1 MGASNPPTGDGEQG
15 DVADGPRSEKDWHSE
30 YTRLNHRYNALAEN
44 FKKAKDA
51 LQKRRQERDQW
62 IQHAKL
68 LERRIREAEVEY
80 QIHILDQNI
89 QQPGASSLPNGDDGG
104 PRVSASTPEPN
115 ALTEARSI
123 NATRIGGRGG
133 SDVTTATS
141 RTASESSQ
149 NADEPDLPALPIQD
163 KAPVKI
169 KEEPSSDRAIFVEER
184 SLRKRKLGEHAPE
197 GSGYRRVKAEPS
209 DNISSPIPAPLDF
222 NFGGSDSIDLD
233 DQSPAIA
240 TPKRH
245 QDREQPV
252 TDEDQ
257 RTEARLAGPT
267 SVPNA
272 TAAHP
277 GIHSSA
283 LTPIDFKGRLSLK
296 PTPTERLDQSLRKGL
311 GRGIAVL
318 AEDGAVYAQPAQ
330 DSPSLTKMK
339 TKNPG
344 AKGRLDALLN
354 THYSEDD
361 GKVGRPSPRGRSA
374 PTVMN
379 SGLAM
384 PKPRDLPFD
393 KNARATAERFDAPE
407 PITPRP
413 PLADATN
420 TAHNRVQSAQT
431 KKPRGLL
438 RKKPV
443 SELKLDDFKINP
455 RLNDGHDFA
464 FSEVVRNKDDRACLP
479 GCVDMHCCG
488 KEFRALALSQRPNPP
503 LTAEQRQE
511 EQKLL
516 EEYLGDYCYRLAMMT
531 KEERAEVWVEAKMR
545 ELANK
550 YGRHRHRFS
559 RMRSPPGFWNADFPN
574 TQELQTNRAEAG
586 KRERQQIQ
594 ERYREAMR
602 SDGRWLFR
610 DE

>member
-1 MGASNPPTGDGEQG
+1 MSG
-15 DVADGPRSEKDWHSE
+15 
-30 YTRLNHRYNALAEN
+30 
-44 FKKAKDA
+44 
-51 LQKRRQERDQW
+51 
-62 IQHAKL
+62 
-68 LERRIREAEVEY
+68 RE
-80 QIHILDQNI
+80 
-89 QQPGASSLPNGDDGG
+89 
-104 PRVSASTPEPN
+104 
-115 ALTEARSI
+115 
-123 NATRIGGRGG
+123 
-133 SDVTTATS
+133 SDVTAATS
-141 RTASESSQ
+141 RTASDSSR
-149 NADEPDLPALPIQD
+149 NTDEPDLPALPIQD
-163 KAPVKI
+163 KVPVKV
-169 KEEPSSDRAIFVEER
+169 KEEPSSDQAVFVEER
-184 SLRKRKLGEHAPE
+184 SLRKRKLGDHAPE
-197 GSGYRRVKAEPS
+197 GPEYRRVKAEPS
-209 DNISSPIPAPLDF
+209 DNNSSPLLALLDF

-245 QDREQPV
+245 QEREQPV
-252 TDEDQ
+252 NGEDQ
-257 RTEARLAGPT
+257 RTEARPAGPT
-267 SVPNA
+267 SNPNA
-272 TAAHP
+272 TAARS
-277 GIHSSA
+277 GIYSSA
-283 LTPIDFKGRLSLK
+283 LTPIDFKGRLSHTH
-296 PTPTERLDQSLRKGL
+296 TPTEHPEQSLRKGL
-311 GRGIAVL
+311 SRGIAVL

-330 DSPSLTKMK
+330 DSPSLTKTKTK

-344 AKGRLDALLN
+344 AKGRLDTLLN
-354 THYSEDD
+354 THYLEDNGTID
-361 GKVGRPSPRGRSA
+361 RPSPRGRSA
-374 PTVMN
+374 PTVMS

-393 KNARATAERFDAPE
+393 KNGRAAAERFDAPE
-407 PITPRP
+407 PTTPRA

-443 SELKLDDFKINP
+443 SDLKLDDFKINP

-464 FSEVVRNKDDRACLP
+464 FSEVVRSKDNRACLP

-503 LTAEQRQE
+503 LTVEQRQE
-511 EQKLL
+511 EQRLL

-574 TQELQTNRAEAG
+574 TQELQTNRVEAG